1 MARRA
6 DQRKFHYIYKI
17 TRFDGAYY
25 IGLHS
30 TDDLEDGYFG
40 SGQRLWRSI
49 NYHGKD
55 KHSMEILEFL
65 PSRKD
70 LILREEELVDPE
82 RLKDPLCMNLRL
94 GGSYLYKK
102 PDSEE
107 ARKNKSMAHKA
118 HYASESGA
126 LTKQKLS
133 EAHTGR
139 KHTEEAKQNM
149 GMAAKERMTRMK
161 ADGSWEE
168 VKKKNAEAHR
178 GKKQSEETIAKRN
191 ASISAFKEANG
202 GKRTFSDQARL
213 NISASLKGSARNV
226 KTWELISVQGERIQ
240 VTNLAKWLKDHDLKA
255 GAKVVVRDKD
265 GNITHRFVR

>member
-1 MARRA
+1 
-6 DQRKFHYIYKI
+6 
-17 TRFDGAYY
+17 
-25 IGLHS
+25 
-30 TDDLEDGYFG
+30 
-40 SGQRLWRSI
+40 
-49 NYHGKD
+49 
-55 KHSMEILEFL
+55 
-65 PSRKD
+65 
-70 LILREEELVDPE
+70 
-82 RLKDPLCMNLRL
+82 
-94 GGSYLYKK
+94 
-102 PDSEE
+102 
-107 ARKNKSMAHKA
+107 MAHKA
-118 HYASESGA
+118 HYASDAGKI
-126 LTKQKLS
+126 TKQKLS
-133 EAHTGR
+133 EVHTGR

-191 ASISAFKEANG
+191 ASIAAFKEANG

-226 KTWELISVQGERIQ
+226 KTWELISVQGERIH

-265 GNITHRFVR
+265 GNITHRFVRQL

>member
-1 MARRA
+1 M
-6 DQRKFHYIYKI
+6 RKQKAYHYIYKI

-25 IGLHS
+25 IGMHS
-30 TDDLEDGYFG
+30 TDDLNDGYFG
-40 SGQRLWRSI
+40 SGKRLWHSV
-49 NYHGKD
+49 NYHGKE

-65 PSRKD
+65 PTRKE
-70 LILREEELVDPE
+70 LIDREKTLVNEGLLQDPKCLNLVPGGGYEHRAPDDPSGAE
-82 RLKDPLCMNLRL
+82 R
-94 GGSYLYKK
+94 
-102 PDSEE
+102 
-107 ARKNKSMAHKA
+107 KSKALKA
-118 HYASESGA
+118 HYASEVGA
-126 LTKQKLS
+126 LTKQKIS
-133 EAHTGR
+133 EANAGLVR
-139 KHTEEAKQNM
+139 TEEAKAKYKV
-149 GMAAKERMTRMK
+149 AAKERMTRMK

-178 GKKQSEETIAKRN
+178 GKKQSEETIARRN
-191 ASISAFKEANG
+191 ASIAAFKEANG